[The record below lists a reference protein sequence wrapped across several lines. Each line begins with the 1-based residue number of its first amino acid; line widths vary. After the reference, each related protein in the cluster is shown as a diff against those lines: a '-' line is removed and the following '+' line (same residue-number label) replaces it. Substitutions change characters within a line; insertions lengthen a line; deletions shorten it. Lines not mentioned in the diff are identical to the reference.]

1 MVYLPT
7 KLGSFKGVD
16 KCGNPIECL
25 GVNKYIYIYVYI
37 KKMTG
42 KNYSSEANRTPGPK
56 NQTTSIFILLSL
68 YYLCTTW
75 CKCHTLSIQTPP

>member
-25 GVNKYIYIYVYI
+25 GVYMHQVLQVVTSFGPIAVTFE
-37 KKMTG
+37 TG
-42 KNYSSEANRTPGPK
+42 
-56 NQTTSIFILLSL
+56 
-68 YYLCTTW
+68 
-75 CKCHTLSIQTPP
+75 